1 MRSVAVIGL
10 GRFGSALAL
19 ALEEAGV
26 EVLALDTNEEHVK
39 NHEGK
44 VTEVV
49 RLDARDGRELE
60 KAGVGQ
66 VDVVVVAIG
75 EDFEAAQET
84 VLALRRMEA
93 KHIIGRAQTEDRR
106 RILRRIGAHHVVSP
120 EEESAKRV
128 AQSLT
133 HPLVAESVDLGDG
146 VEVATLAT
154 PASFLDRSLAEI
166 KPNSEFG
173 VLVVRVIREDGTV
186 IMPPSATLRIDRGD
200 RVTIIGRSEGI
211 RRFASS

>member
-10 GRFGSALAL
+10 GRFGSALSL
-19 ALEEAGV
+19 ALEAEGV
-26 EVLALDTNEEHVK
+26 EVLAIDSSEEQVK
-39 NHEGK
+39 NHQGK
-44 VTEVV
+44 VSEAL
-49 RLDARDGRELE
+49 RIDSRDGRELG
-60 KAGVGQ
+60 KSGIAQ

-84 VLALRRMEA
+84 ILVLRRLEA

-146 VEVATLAT
+146 IEVATLEP
-154 PASFLDRSLAEI
+154 PAVFHGRSLAEI
-166 KPNSEFG
+166 KPNDEFG
-173 VLVVRVIREDGTV
+173 VLVVKMTRSGGEV
-186 IMPPSATLRIDRGD
+186 IMPPTALHRMEKGD
-200 RVTIIGRSEGI
+200 RVTIIGRSEGVQ
-211 RRFASS
+211 RFASA

>member
-19 ALEEAGV
+19 ALEADGI
-26 EVLALDTNEEHVK
+26 EVLAIDSSEEQVK

-44 VTEVV
+44 VSEAL
-49 RLDARDGRELE
+49 RLDSRDGRELE
-60 KAGVGQ
+60 KAGVAQ

-84 VLALRRMEA
+84 VLALRRMDA

-146 VEVATLAT
+146 VELATLEP
-154 PASFLDRSLAEI
+154 PAVFHGRSLADI
-166 KPNSEFG
+166 KPNAEFG
-173 VLVVRVIREDGTV
+173 VLVVKMTRSGGEV
-186 IMPPSATLRIDRGD
+186 IMPPAATHRMEKGD
-200 RVTIIGRSEGI
+200 RVSIIGLADGI
-211 RRFASS
+211 RRFASA

>member
-19 ALEEAGV
+19 ALESDGV
-26 EVLALDTNEEHVK
+26 EVLALDSDEEVVK

-44 VTEVV
+44 VTEAL
-49 RLDARDGRELE
+49 RIDSRDGRELE
-60 KAGVGQ
+60 KSGVAQ

-84 VLALRRMEA
+84 VLALRRLEV

-133 HPLVAESVDLGDG
+133 HPLVAEAVDLGDG
-146 VEVATLAT
+146 VQVATLAVPGVFCGKT
-154 PASFLDRSLAEI
+154 LVDI
-166 KPNSEFG
+166 KPNAEYG
-173 VLVVRVIREDGTV
+173 ILVVRVIKEGGAV
-186 IMPPSATLRIDRGD
+186 VMPPSAVYRLEKGD
-200 RVTIIGRSEGI
+200 RVTIIGQAEGV
-211 RRFASS
+211 RRFASA